1 MTVAS
6 AERAARPVILIPP
19 TQVPADDDIR
29 LAQNYTDAVVRAGG
43 APVILPLTADARVY
57 DTLFALADGV
67 LLTGGHDVDPARYGC
82 AVPDT
87 AGEKNGRADA
97 PSAGEPEREP
107 NAANEKDEAAG
118 IDSETGGNDEADGA
132 AAPSKSAQR
141 LGAAGDLTP
150 LRDEVEYR
158 LLDYAFA
165 HNLPVYGICRGI
177 QLLNVY
183 LGGTLWQDLPT
194 GHEPYRAPWDKNAPA
209 PCDLMEHNLHKE
221 NGDYDG
227 DSYAHTVGVDPA
239 SRTAQV
245 FACAEGEPLPVNSL
259 HHQAVRAVAPDL
271 KATAVAPDGVIEA
284 VEHRTRPHVLAVQ
297 WHPEYFARS
306 AEKDD
311 GHMGRFFTALV
322 EAARVAQAH
331 KAPAQR

>member
-1 MTVAS
+1 MTVTS

-29 LAQNYTDAVVRAGG
+29 LAQNYTDAVIRAGG

-82 AVPDT
+82 AAPGT
-87 AGEKNGRADA
+87 AGEKNGRAGT
-97 PSAGEPEREP
+97 PSAGGPERKS
-107 NAANEKDEAAG
+107 NAANERDEAAG
-118 IDSETGGNDEADGA
+118 IDSETGNNDKAGGAAAGDKPNA
-132 AAPSKSAQR
+132 AAPSTSAQR

-165 HNLPVYGICRGI
+165 HDLPVYGICRGI

-183 LGGTLWQDLPT
+183 LGGTLWQDLPS
-194 GHEPYRAPWDKNAPA
+194 GHEPHRAPWNENAPA
-209 PCDLMEHNLHKE
+209 PRNLLEHNLHKE

-227 DSYAHTVGVDPA
+227 DSYAHTVSVDPS

-259 HHQAVRAVAPDL
+259 HHQAVRTVAPDL

-322 EAARVAQAH
+322 EAARSA
-331 KAPAQR
+331 R